1 MSRTLATLNMAALL
15 VGGAA
20 ILEDER
26 KNRRRSMRAEDKADD
41 ALRMADD
48 WASSG
53 DLLRLKDPKVRDYLL
68 GLSYPSQPS
77 PEAPSATAITPSV
90 IARPYMTEEMAVTP
104 TEYPPKV
111 NLYDGYGRLIHPSQ
125 AAEGENFLHGLVQNF
140 GELRAADLGATFED
154 VPNEKKLAHIFR
166 HHRGLMEAIAQLE
179 SQGITLDQAR
189 DAWLR
194 FYGQGHRGSQV
205 LWRLMADTPVVAA
218 TGTFTTFTLPANYL
232 AVGDTAI
239 LYFSPRI
246 PAGAVN
252 AQFTP
257 RVNLGSHAGQV
268 LWTPYGPLNPNTLG
282 LANECSVDV
291 QVRITR
297 KENDSS
303 GGNRFA
309 IGGHIVCGSDTVMGG
324 MGGGGLPEVAF
335 DHGVDQVI
343 ALTGVFSAALNV
355 KITEGKF
362 IRET

>member
-15 VGGAA
+15 IGGATF
-20 ILEDER
+20 LDDER
-26 KNRRRSMRAEDKADD
+26 KNRRRAMRAEDKADD
-41 ALRMADD
+41 ALRMAED
-48 WASSG
+48 WSISG
-53 DLLRLKDPKVRDYLL
+53 DMLRLKDPKVRDYLL
-68 GLSYPSQPS
+68 GLSYPAQPAEES
-77 PEAPSATAITPSV
+77 PSATATAPTV

-125 AAEGENFLHGLVQNF
+125 AAEGENFLHGLVQNY
-140 GELRAADLGATFED
+140 GELRAADLGSTFEG
-154 VPNEKKLAHIFR
+154 VPNAKKLAHIFR
-166 HHRGLMEAIAQLE
+166 HHRGLMEAITQLE
-179 SQGITLDQAR
+179 SQGITPEQAR

-194 FYGQGHRGSQV
+194 FYGHSGRGSSV
-205 LWRLMADTPVVAA
+205 LWRLMADTATVSA

-239 LYFSPRI
+239 LYFSPRL

-257 RVNLGSHAGQV
+257 RVNLGSHTGQV
-268 LWTPYGPLNPNTLG
+268 IWTPYGSINPNTLA
-282 LANECSVDV
+282 LANECSIDV

-297 KENDSS
+297 RENDAS

-309 IGGHIVCGSDTVMGG
+309 IGGHVVCGSDTVMGG
-324 MGGGGLPEVAF
+324 MGSGGLSEVAF
-335 DHGVDQVI
+335 DHGIDQVI
-343 ALTGVFSAALNV
+343 ALTGVFSAPLNV